1 MNRNMS
7 SAILR
12 ELQVGD
18 LSTSTAM
25 DNIRWSRSIVLGER
39 DSQHRDSQHRD
50 TLPLSLPSKALGM
63 APTSVSC
70 SEGCGNA
77 VGQV

>member
-1 MNRNMS
+1 MNGKMS

-25 DNIRWSRSIVLGER
+25 ASIRCSRSIVLAER
-39 DSQHRDSQHRD
+39 GQSAQGHSAPQLARQ
-50 TLPLSLPSKALGM
+50 SLGDGPCFSL
-63 APTSVSC
+63 VW
-70 SEGCGNA
+70 
-77 VGQV
+77 

>member
-1 MNRNMS
+1 MKGKMS

-25 DNIRWSRSIVLGER
+25 ANILWSRSIVLGKR
-39 DSQHRDSQHRD
+39 GQSPQGDSAPQLARQ
-50 TLPLSLPSKALGM
+50 SLGDGPCFSL
-63 APTSVSC
+63 VW
-70 SEGCGNA
+70 
-77 VGQV
+77 

>member
-1 MNRNMS
+1 MNGNMS

-18 LSTSTAM
+18 PSTSTAK

-39 DSQHRDSQHRD
+39 GQSAQGDSAPQLAKQ
-50 TLPLSLPSKALGM
+50 ALGWSLLQPHAVRGM
-63 APTSVSC
+63 GMQWARFDVS
-70 SEGCGNA
+70 
-77 VGQV
+77 

>member
-39 DSQHRDSQHRD
+39 DSQHRD